1 MLRPAGSPQQ
11 GTVVGAHG
19 LRCTLEQPAC
29 TPWHCLTSSQ
39 CMFVRM
45 NLYVYVCQVFMG
57 TGLVYHLGQLE
68 YVDSSSSTTS
78 LSASLLIYLAGGV
91 GGAILVVVFII
102 IILFMRK
109 SRQSARAVKRMRN
122 QMDVLEA
129 RVAKECKEG
138 QKNTRPKLPFFSFI
152 ETFYSCTA

>member
-1 MLRPAGSPQQ
+1 
-11 GTVVGAHG
+11 
-19 LRCTLEQPAC
+19 
-29 TPWHCLTSSQ
+29 
-39 CMFVRM
+39 MFVRM

-78 LSASLLIYLAGGV
+78 LSTSLLIYLAGGV

-152 ETFYSCTA
+152 ETFYSYTA